1 MNTIQILNKPNN
13 LNQYKMINAHV
24 PQPSEHDEEMPV
36 CEGPMRELTEINKV
50 ESCESKEQREQR
62 RKVEILKRWEIR
74 IQPLDRGC
82 VVHVGCKSIAFVS
95 IESAH
100 KEIGRY
106 IGNPQLVATQHGFGD
121 HF

>member
-1 MNTIQILNKPNN
+1 MYDNPT
-13 LNQYKMINAHV
+13 V
-24 PQPSEHDEEMPV
+24 PPPTMLSE
-36 CEGPMRELTEINKV
+36 V
-50 ESCESKEQREQR
+50 EPSKEQREQR
-62 RKVEILKRWEIR
+62 RRIEVLKNWEIR

-95 IESAH
+95 IEAAH

-106 IGNPQLVATQHGFGD
+106 IENPELVATQHGFGD

>member
-1 MNTIQILNKPNN
+1 MYDNPT
-13 LNQYKMINAHV
+13 V
-24 PQPSEHDEEMPV
+24 PPPTMLSE
-36 CEGPMRELTEINKV
+36 V
-50 ESCESKEQREQR
+50 EPSKEQREQR
-62 RKVEILKRWEIR
+62 RRIEILKLWEIK

-106 IGNPQLVATQHGFGD
+106 IENPELVATQHGFGD